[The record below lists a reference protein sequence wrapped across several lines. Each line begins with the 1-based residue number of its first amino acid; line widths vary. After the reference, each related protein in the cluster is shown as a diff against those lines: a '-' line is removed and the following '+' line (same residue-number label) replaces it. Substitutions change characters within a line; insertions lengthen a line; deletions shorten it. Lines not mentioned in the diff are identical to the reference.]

1 MGDNNLWSGAERKVL
16 YLLQRKNNTTI
27 SSLLQIHAFMLK
39 NSLHSNLNLF
49 AKFITTCGSLA
60 LSLPNDAV
68 SIVHHAR
75 CVFDHHNQHCDEF
88 LCNSMINTH
97 FAIRQF
103 SEPFILFRDLRREK
117 SETFIPGGYTFTA
130 LIKGCGSCLAKR
142 EGLEVHGV
150 VVKNGFCLDLYVGT
164 SLVDMYVKFGV
175 MGSARKVFDEMHDRS
190 VVSWT
195 AVIVGYARSGDMS
208 EARKLFDLMPDR
220 DVAVFNAMIDGYVK
234 LGCME
239 LAKDLFDRMVDKNV
253 ISWTSMISGYCQNGD
268 VDSARLM
275 FDVMNEKNVF
285 TWNAM
290 IGGYC
295 HNKRSHEAL
304 RLFRNMQLSAS
315 VEPNEIT
322 VLSILPAVADLGA
335 LDLGGWIQRFVHRKR
350 FDRFVN
356 VCTALVDMYA
366 KCGEIRKARLV
377 FEEMP
382 EKEISSWNALLN
394 GYAVNGHGNE
404 ALEVFEEMIREG
416 FKPNEITMLTVLS
429 ACNHCGLVTEGRKCF
444 ESMEKF
450 GLAPQIEHYGC
461 MVDLLGRAGCLGEA
475 EKLIQTMPYN
485 ANEIILSSF
494 LFACG
499 YFKDVARAEGV
510 LKEAEKMEKGN
521 AGNYVLLR
529 NLYATEQ
536 RWRDVEDV
544 KQMMKKR
551 GSYKEVACSV
561 IEVDGIFREFVAGDY
576 LHSNLEVIQ
585 LTLGQLVKHMKP

>member
-1 MGDNNLWSGAERKVL
+1 MRDNNLWSAVERKVL
-16 YLLQRKNNTTI
+16 YLLQRKNNTTV

-39 NSLHSNLNLF
+39 TSLHSNLNLL

-75 CVFDHHNQHCDEF
+75 CVFDQYNQHCDEF

-103 SEPFILFRDLRREK
+103 SQPFTLFRDLRREK

-164 SLVDMYVKFGV
+164 SLVDM
-175 MGSARKVFDEMHDRS
+175 
-190 VVSWT
+190 
-195 AVIVGYARSGDMS
+195 SGDMS

-304 RLFRNMQLSAS
+304 RLFRKMQLSAS
-315 VEPNEIT
+315 MEPNEIT
-322 VLSILPAVADLGA
+322 VLSILPAIADLGA
-335 LDLGGWIQRFVHRKR
+335 LDLGGWIHRFVHRKR
-350 FDRFVN
+350 LDRFVN

-382 EKEISSWNALLN
+382 EKDISSWNALLN

-444 ESMEKF
+444 EAMEKF
-450 GLAPQIEHYGC
+450 GLTPQIEHYGC

-499 YFKDVARAEGV
+499 YFKDVARAERV

-529 NLYATEQ
+529 NLYATEK
-536 RWRDVEDV
+536 RWTDVEDV
-544 KQMMKKR
+544 KQMMKKK

-561 IEVDGIFREFVAGDY
+561 IEVDGSFREFVAGEY
-576 LHSNLEVIQ
+576 LNSNLEVIQ
-585 LTLGQLVKHMKP
+585 LTLGQLVKHMKPEMIF